1 MGCLKPQQLE
11 IINHAIQI
19 LRPKPLLNGTD
30 WADNYFL
37 LSPESSAT
45 PGKWKTYPWQVDI
58 LNAMTD
64 YKAKIVVLKK
74 PTRVGF
80 TKILGIIHAYFID
93 QRPSVQLHYQP
104 NDSEAKGYAEDE
116 FEPMIR
122 DNHKIS
128 KLIETPNMRGRIKKE
143 KTVKKIYP
151 GGYIEFLG
159 SESDRNMNRRT
170 ARVAV
175 GDEVDTWK
183 KEAGKAG
190 DTINTMFR
198 RTSDF
203 WDRKNIIGGK
213 IIGSEYNP
221 EVEELD
227 GVSII
232 DYWFKK
238 GTQEYRHLPCPHC
251 SHLQKFDFENMKWD
265 KEISESTRK
274 TIKHYPETAH
284 FPCKSCGGKIY
295 DSHKREMDKNG
306 VWIAENPSAMEQGI
320 RSFHPWAMLSYS
332 PNVTWPD
339 IVREFLAA
347 SKSRLK
353 LKAFYSEVLAR
364 TWEEDY
370 EKIETDGFLD
380 RLETY
385 AAHVPAQALVLTF
398 GADTQDDRI
407 ECEIVAWGEH
417 EESWSIDYKIFHGDT
432 SKIDVWDRFD
442 EYLLKT
448 WTTENGDLMRPV
460 CGCLDTQGHRAK
472 EAYSF
477 CKTRFSRRVYA
488 IKGNNRIDAPISP
501 RTSTRTN
508 KGKIQLFLI
517 GVNQAKDVIFSHLS
531 TKEHGAG
538 YMHFPREQ
546 IYSEEYF
553 KQITA
558 EKRNKLGQWEKRRA
572 RNEALDCRV
581 YAYSSLFI
589 AGIDLELLKHRGP
602 LLVKQNKETEPK
614 KPRKSWVR
622 NF

>member
-1 MGCLKPQQLE
+1 
-11 IINHAIQI
+11 
-19 LRPKPLLNGTD
+19 
-30 WADNYFL
+30 
-37 LSPESSAT
+37 
-45 PGKWKTYPWQVDI
+45 
-58 LNAMTD
+58 
-64 YKAKIVVLKK
+64 
-74 PTRVGF
+74 
-80 TKILGIIHAYFID
+80 
-93 QRPSVQLHYQP
+93 
-104 NDSEAKGYAEDE
+104 
-116 FEPMIR
+116 
-122 DNHKIS
+122 
-128 KLIETPNMRGRIKKE
+128 MRGRIKKE

-170 ARVAV
+170 ARVVV

-232 DYWFKK
+232 DYWFKR

-251 SHLQKFDFENMKWD
+251 NYIQKFDFEDMKWD
-265 KEISESTRK
+265 KDIDEATGK
-274 TIKHYPETAH
+274 TLKHYPETAH
-284 FPCKSCGGKIY
+284 FLCKSCNEKIE
-295 DSHKREMDKNG
+295 DKHKREMDKRG
-306 VWIAENPSAMEQGI
+306 VWIAENPSALKEGI

-339 IVREFLAA
+339 IVREFLQA
-347 SKSRLK
+347 SRSRLK

-364 TWEEDY
+364 TWEEDFD
-370 EKIETDGFLD
+370 KIDTNNFLD
-380 RLETY
+380 KKETY
-385 AAHVPAQALVLTF
+385 PAQVPNGALVLTF

-407 ECEIVAWGEH
+407 ECEIVAWGEG

-432 SKIDVWDRFD
+432 SKKEVWDSFD

-448 WTTENGDLMRPV
+448 WTTEGGALMRPF

-472 EAYSF
+472 EAYAF
-477 CKTRFSRRVYA
+477 CKTKFSRRVYA
-488 IKGNNRIDAPISP
+488 IKGNSRVDAPISP
-501 RTSTRTN
+501 RTSSRTN

-517 GVNQAKDVIFSHLS
+517 GVNQAKDVIYSHLN
-531 TKEHGAG
+531 TKVIGAG
-538 YMHFPREQ
+538 FMHFPDEQ

-553 KQITA
+553 KQLTA

-589 AGIDLELLKHRGP
+589 AGVDIELLKHRGAIGI
-602 LLVKQNKETEPK
+602 VKQTKEPKQK
-614 KPRKSWVR
+614 KPRGSWAKSW
-622 NF
+622 